1 MNLRHLLR
9 MSRWARNPPS
19 EKKVKLVIG
28 VIVLC
33 LILVAMERLF
43 GWPAW
48 LTPDRVP
55 KGRIN

>member
-33 LILVAMERLF
+33 LILVAVERLF